1 MEEKFQISTALASAT
16 VFYHLLGSPPNCSAS
31 KHCFNL
37 FFTKPIEQAKSEF
50 SVFPEIIRPV
60 SDGVGDGSQ
69 ISTNQK
75 PESTVFSL
83 VIG

>member
-1 MEEKFQISTALASAT
+1 MEEKISNINSAGNCAT

-60 SDGVGDGSQ
+60 SDGVLLLSILSFKSFQ
-69 ISTNQK
+69 IF
-75 PESTVFSL
+75 VA
-83 VIG
+83 